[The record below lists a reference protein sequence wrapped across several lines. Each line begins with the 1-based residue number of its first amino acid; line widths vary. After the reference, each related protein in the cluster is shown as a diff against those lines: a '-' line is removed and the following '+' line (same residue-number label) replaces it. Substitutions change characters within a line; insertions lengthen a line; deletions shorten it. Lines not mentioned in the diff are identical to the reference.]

1 MMKLY
6 RYTYFLIIFFL
17 FKNTYEEK
25 SFLEKLIDEI
35 TGVKKLNGTEIEEDE
50 ESELIIEENIYEM
63 NSTNEFDLN
72 IKINGT
78 DNNSLI
84 ILFYSKSCGH
94 CKKFIPI
101 YREISEI
108 LKNDT
113 SIKFSKIKYSLC
125 EEIFKKYPELNVLGV
140 PTIYMYKRGHF
151 IRHEGSRNKENVMSF
166 IFKIKN
172 YKCHEISSLEQL
184 SLYINQDIIFSKD
197 KEKNFVLGI
206 FNKDKELDKEFILHN
221 FLEINHANNDIVLN
235 NKCFYFFKNEKINLD
250 LKKSNNFYLKYALLD
265 KNGQFGDYLIYS
277 YNYQKGLN
285 TFNLFNSYLNIKNNF
300 SKIDEFD
307 KSNTYIDKNLKI
319 IKNKYKI
326 FLEENYLYKYYY
338 INNSDDVYNFT
349 YYGKKL
355 FIFYYEKLE
364 LEKFYIDE
372 INYIL
377 SLNSSLNCDYLF
389 ILFNTTNDIFNR
401 RKRLSFFNM
410 EFYDDTVLLN
420 QNDLNKTSLESKIL
434 EYIYK
439 DRKHLLK
446 MKLPY
451 IQQTIL
457 NIYDWFSGF
466 FVKNNNTNTS
476 QNNLIE
482 LNNDFEQELIDEI
495 NKTIIEDEKLQKLE
509 QEKRKNQSIN
519 LDKKNLKNLK
529 NIQKRRK
536 ILNTIQNIDFG
547 FNKNLILFPVFLII
561 YSLLFF
567 LCYKYVFGKF
577 ENKIFYKRLP
587 TEDPKNK

>member
-1 MMKLY
+1 ML
-6 RYTYFLIIFFL
+6 
-17 FKNTYEEK
+17 KNTYEEK

-35 TGVKKLNGTEIEEDE
+35 TGVKKLNGTEVEEDE
-50 ESELIIEENIYEM
+50 ESLIIEENIYEM

-221 FLEINHANNDIVLN
+221 FLEINHVNNDIVLN

-338 INNSDDVYNFT
+338 INDSDDVYNFT

-355 FIFYYEKLE
+355 FIFYYEKFE

-401 RKRLSFFNM
+401 RKSLSFFNM

-466 FVKNNNTNTS
+466 FVKNNHTNTS

-547 FNKNLILFPVFLII
+547 FNKNLILFPLFLII
-561 YSLLFF
+561 YTFLFF

>member
-35 TGVKKLNGTEIEEDE
+35 TGVKKLNGSEAEADE
-50 ESELIIEENIYEM
+50 ESELLIEENIYEM

-221 FLEINHANNDIVLN
+221 FLEINHVNNDIVLN

-536 ILNTIQNIDFG
+536 ILNTIQNVDFG

>member
-1 MMKLY
+1 MKLN
-6 RYTYFLIIFFL
+6 RYFYFLIILFL
-17 FKNTYEEK
+17 LKNTYEEK
-25 SFLEKLIDEI
+25 SILEKLIDEI
-35 TGVKKLNGTEIEEDE
+35 TGVKNLNGTEEDE
-50 ESELIIEENIYEM
+50 DNESELLIEENIYKM
-63 NSTNEFDLN
+63 NSTKEFDLN
-72 IKINGT
+72 IQINGT
-78 DNNSLI
+78 QNNSLI
-84 ILFYSKSCGH
+84 ILFYSKSCRH
-94 CKKFIPI
+94 CKKFLPI

-113 SIKFSKIKYSLC
+113 TLKFSKIQYSSC
-125 EEIFKKYPELNVLGV
+125 EEIFKKYPELDVLGV
-140 PTIYMYKRGHF
+140 PTIYIYKGGHF
-151 IRHEGSRNKENVMSF
+151 NRHEGSRNKENVLSF
-166 IFKIKN
+166 IYKIKN
-172 YKCHEISSLEQL
+172 YKCYEISSLEEL
-184 SLYINQDIIFSKD
+184 SLYINQDIIFSKE

-206 FNKDKELDKEFILHN
+206 FKKSEEFDKEFIVHN
-221 FLEINHANNDIVLN
+221 FLEINHVNNDIVLN
-235 NKCFYFFKNEKINLD
+235 SKCFYFFKNEKINLD
-250 LKKSNNFYLKYALLD
+250 LIESNNFYLKHALLD
-265 KNGQFGDYLIYS
+265 KKGQFGDYLIYS

-285 TFNLFNSYLNIKNNF
+285 TFNLFNSFLNIRNNF
-300 SKIDEFD
+300 SKINEFD
-307 KSNTYIDKNLKI
+307 KSNKYIDKNLKI

-338 INNSDDVYNFT
+338 INDSDAVYNFT

-355 FIFYYEKLE
+355 FIFYFQTPD

-389 ILFNTTNDIFNR
+389 LLFNTTNDIFNR
-401 RKRLSFFNM
+401 RKSLSFFNM
-410 EFYDDTVLLN
+410 EFYDDTVLLY
-420 QNDLNKTSLESKIL
+420 QNEMNKTSIESKIF

-446 MKLPY
+446 MQLNFV
-451 IQQTIL
+451 QRTIL
-457 NIYDWFSGF
+457 NIYDWFSSFGS
-466 FVKNNNTNTS
+466 KNNTNTS

-509 QEKRKNQSIN
+509 QEKRNNQSN
-519 LDKKNLKNLK
+519 NFAKKNLKNLN

-536 ILNTIQNIDFG
+536 ILYNIQNQDFG
-547 FNKNLILFPVFLII
+547 FNKNLILFPLFLII

-567 LCYKYVFGKF
+567 LCYKYIFGKF

-587 TEDPKNK
+587 TEEPKNK

>member
-1 MMKLY
+1 
-6 RYTYFLIIFFL
+6 
-17 FKNTYEEK
+17 
-25 SFLEKLIDEI
+25 
-35 TGVKKLNGTEIEEDE
+35 
-50 ESELIIEENIYEM
+50 M

-221 FLEINHANNDIVLN
+221 FLEINHVNNDIVLN

-250 LKKSNNFYLKYALLD
+250 LVKNNNFYLKYALID

-277 YNYQKGLN
+277 
-285 TFNLFNSYLNIKNNF
+285 
-300 SKIDEFD
+300 
-307 KSNTYIDKNLKI
+307 
-319 IKNKYKI
+319 
-326 FLEENYLYKYYY
+326 
-338 INNSDDVYNFT
+338 
-349 YYGKKL
+349 
-355 FIFYYEKLE
+355 
-364 LEKFYIDE
+364 
-372 INYIL
+372 IL
-377 SLNSSLNCDYLF
+377 
-389 ILFNTTNDIFNR
+389 I
-401 RKRLSFFNM
+401 
-410 EFYDDTVLLN
+410 
-420 QNDLNKTSLESKIL
+420 
-434 EYIYK
+434 
-439 DRKHLLK
+439 
-446 MKLPY
+446 
-451 IQQTIL
+451 
-457 NIYDWFSGF
+457 
-466 FVKNNNTNTS
+466 
-476 QNNLIE
+476 
-482 LNNDFEQELIDEI
+482 
-495 NKTIIEDEKLQKLE
+495 
-509 QEKRKNQSIN
+509 
-519 LDKKNLKNLK
+519 
-529 NIQKRRK
+529 
-536 ILNTIQNIDFG
+536 
-547 FNKNLILFPVFLII
+547 
-561 YSLLFF
+561 
-567 LCYKYVFGKF
+567 
-577 ENKIFYKRLP
+577 
-587 TEDPKNK
+587 

>member
-50 ESELIIEENIYEM
+50 ESLIIEENIYEM

-206 FNKDKELDKEFILHN
+206 FKKDKELDKEFILHN
-221 FLEINHANNDIVLN
+221 FLEINHVNNDIVLN

-536 ILNTIQNIDFG
+536 ILNTIQNVDFG
-547 FNKNLILFPVFLII
+547 FNKNLILFPLFLII